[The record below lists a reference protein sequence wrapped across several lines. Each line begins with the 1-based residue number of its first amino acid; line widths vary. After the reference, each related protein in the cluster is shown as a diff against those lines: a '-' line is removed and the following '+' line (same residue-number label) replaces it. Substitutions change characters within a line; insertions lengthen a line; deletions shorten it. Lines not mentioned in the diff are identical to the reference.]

1 MNAVCRLT
9 NRRKSIMSKGSERKL
24 PIISAFVFLMLAM
37 IGFIFYQS
45 TVSSQQALEWQRHS
59 QDIIYRLDQILYLTL
74 DSEASVRGFTLV
86 ASDTYLEPHR
96 KAEQQIRANLSY
108 LRQRFAPN
116 KPQLDELSRLEAF
129 NSEYFTITTDAIA
142 TRSNEGV
149 EAAQVKFSP
158 QRVKSATDPMRVSI
172 EKLKADE
179 ASLLERRQKGLSDSL
194 YLTIWILIVATF
206 AGAGALVLANIFV
219 VREFKKRRSAE
230 TALVEANEG
239 LEEKVKERTNLLEHA
254 NEALVDVGAERE
266 RLLIAEQSA
275 RREAEIANRLR
286 DEFMATVSHELRTP
300 LNSILGWAR
309 LLKDGDLDQPQID
322 KAIATIIRSSENQN
336 RLIEDLLDAARLISG
351 KLELELTDLKIRELA
366 EHSVESLRPTAG
378 RRNIKLSF
386 ESDGASD
393 VRVNGDR
400 NRLVQVFS
408 NLIENAIKFSDEG
421 GKIFVSMAA
430 DGDTVSVTVRDN
442 GAGISSE
449 FLPQVFERF
458 RQDSERSGTDNAG
471 LGLGL
476 AIVRNLVEMH
486 NGSVSAHSD
495 GIGKGSQFRV
505 TLPLSGSEPIREA
518 DDVSHDLEQVRAD
531 DVRVAVE

>member
-1 MNAVCRLT
+1 
-9 NRRKSIMSKGSERKL
+9 
-24 PIISAFVFLMLAM
+24 MLAM
-37 IGFIFYQS
+37 IGFVFYQS

-86 ASDTYLEPHR
+86 ASDTYLDPHR
-96 KAEQQIRANLSY
+96 KAEQQIRQNLLY

-116 KPQLDELSRLEAF
+116 KPQLDELSRLEAY
-129 NSEYFTITTDAIA
+129 NSEYFTITADAIS

-179 ASLLERRQKGLSDSL
+179 ATLLERRQKGLSDSL
-194 YLTIWILIVATF
+194 YLTIWILIGSTF

-219 VREFKKRRSAE
+219 VREFNKRRSAE

-239 LEEKVKERTNLLEHA
+239 LEKKVKERTISLEAA
-254 NEALVDVGAERE
+254 NEALMGIDAERD
-266 RLLIAEQSA
+266 LLLKGEQSA

-309 LLKDGDLDQPQID
+309 LLKDGDLDEIQIE
-322 KAIATIIRSSENQN
+322 KAVSTIIRSSENQN
-336 RLIEDLLDAARLISG
+336 RLIEDLLDVARLISG
-351 KLELELTDLKIRELA
+351 KLKLENEELELA
-366 EHSVESLRPTAG
+366 EIVGHSVESLRPTAD
-378 RRNIKLSF
+378 RRNISITF
-386 ESDGASD
+386 ECDESAEVWVS
-393 VRVNGDR
+393 GDR
-400 NRLVQVFS
+400 NRMVQVFS

-421 GKIFVSMAA
+421 GKILVSIAA
-430 DGDTVSVTVRDN
+430 DGDAARVTVRDN

-458 RQDSERSGTDNAG
+458 RQDAERVGTDNAG

-476 AIVRNLVEMH
+476 AIVRNLVELH
-486 NGSVSAHSD
+486 NGSVSVRSE
-495 GIGKGSQFRV
+495 GVGKGSEFTV
-505 TLPLSGSEPIREA
+505 TLPLLGAETIREA
-518 DDVSHDLEQVRAD
+518 NDVSHDLEQVRAD